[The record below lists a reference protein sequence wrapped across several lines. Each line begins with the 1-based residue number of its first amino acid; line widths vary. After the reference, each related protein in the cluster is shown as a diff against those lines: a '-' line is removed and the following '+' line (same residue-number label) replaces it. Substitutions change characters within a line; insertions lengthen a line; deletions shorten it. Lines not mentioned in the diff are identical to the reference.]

1 MKVLMNGLSIHRPV
15 DSPNSIIHIF
25 LPGNAELKWSRKSL
39 FESPT
44 LESQTTF
51 FQDGFI
57 CTAESHVQH
66 VNNSCVCRYYNP
78 ISFVERC
85 SGRSHHPKWHPPPP
99 HMPPIHN
106 PPLPLLSLAPAV
118 AQIPGDG
125 SSLIEISPSAAYY
138 IEPSLIEISANLF
151 PNICICVGQLV
162 RSAPKCG
169 RPRI

>member
-1 MKVLMNGLSIHRPV
+1 MKVLMNGLSIRRPV
-15 DSPNSIIHIF
+15 DSPNSITHIF

>member
-85 SGRSHHPKWHPPPP
+85 SGRSHHPKWHPPLPTCP
-99 HMPPIHN
+99 LSTAHPSHSSL
-106 PPLPLLSLAPAV
+106 LPLLWPKSQGTAP
-118 AQIPGDG
+118 
-125 SSLIEISPSAAYY
+125 L
-138 IEPSLIEISANLF
+138 
-151 PNICICVGQLV
+151 
-162 RSAPKCG
+162 
-169 RPRI
+169 